1 MLTTS
6 MLTTILSAPPGAFNF
21 STWEIASACIGGWL
35 VGRLAWAAIGMPLGE
50 LLGFPFGLAGVG
62 LFLAGDAASHF
73 STHIGIL
80 AFGLELLLVT
90 VAIVAFTP
98 ALSRAWSRIVSV
110 PGRIV
115 RRVVFHVM
123 NFVVP
128 SSLRGAIDRFCEPD
142 RLARWMERHTANTRE
157 PLLRGDR
164 LAAAKQQWPEERFRW
179 LYRDIPADLRRPLSW
194 DGRLPGGVPVTW
206 LGWHHMTVPAIAAIV
221 QDRVQRS
228 VRKAAGLGIILSVL
242 AFGITMSH
250 GLHSNIAYPAWANDA
265 SLHASWP
272 IIAWYIDATVTTA
285 LSSASSVVIAILAAA
300 IMAPGLALFN
310 VGHGMRSYLSR
321 ASAPLTAPTRDAL
334 VVFKHRG
341 DIRTTEQES
350 YARQVDIAM
359 RNPDA
364 PVINIGRATGIARAR
379 GSMKSPGVGTVLA
392 MDTHSIRQHVM
403 AFGGTG
409 EGKTEHFLKPLA
421 RRIFG
426 MKWGQP
432 DENGNYQRI
441 GGYVT
446 DGKGVLYQDLLALPE
461 IRSRDDVRI
470 LGTGEGHFGVNL
482 VSGMTPLEVSNMFK
496 TISTQVMGGENR
508 DTFWTELASNAV
520 FHAAQLAI
528 GLEAIIP
535 SVDVYLSNPSS
546 ISDEDA
552 EWKSFRPS
560 SLIGLG
566 YLASSPDAMKR
577 AMSRF
582 YDRSRAAEAEMDELP
597 DELAD
602 GARSIHGKL
611 NSPEMITTYR
621 YINESWLTMA
631 PETQSSIVANITAV
645 TGKFYGAAGLRD
657 QFATGMLPFDGITD
671 VNYALEG
678 GVLGVA
684 VGEAEWG
691 MVGKVVTTWLKTRLY
706 IAAQRRQIADP
717 EAAKRQSVTVFID
730 EAQSMITAGDK
741 NADAEFAAIARS
753 TGVMLIMA
761 SQSLPAIQQ
770 QIGQMAAKTLLNN
783 LRTQICMRLEDHE
796 TLEHFVTMTGKT
808 YRGMVIEDDFYETQG
823 QREIEMP
830 DRQVPALDG
839 ARISFQPAPPGFG
852 IGGMRPAK
860 LTDLRFILQHHKTG
874 HDQDNT
880 DAVTGSQQAAFWRQE
895 DQEKEMLGRGL
906 DYKPI
911 FEAGDVKMGSRFAIA
926 YVQRA
931 AGHSFDVVDLEIGD
945 LSEPADDQ
953 KVDDEDEEIGEAA

>member
-1 MLTTS
+1 MMTTS
-6 MLTTILSAPPGAFNF
+6 MLTALAGAPPEAFHF
-21 STWEIASACIGGWL
+21 SNWEIVTACIGGWL

-50 LLGFPFGLAGVG
+50 FLGVPLGLVG
-62 LFLAGDAASHF
+62 IALFLAGDAASHF

-80 AFGLELLLVT
+80 AFALELILVA
-90 VAIVAFTP
+90 VAVVAFVP
-98 ALSRAWSRIVSV
+98 SLSRVWSRIIRV

-128 SSLRGAIDRFCEPD
+128 AALRGAIDRFCEPA
-142 RLARWMERHTANTRE
+142 RLGEWMARHTANARD

-164 LAAAKQQWPEERFRW
+164 LAAAQQQWPEERFRW

-228 VRKAAGLGIILSVL
+228 VRKSAGLGIILAII

-250 GLHSNIAYPAWANDA
+250 GLHSQIRYPEWANDA
-265 SLHASWP
+265 SLHAAWP
-272 IIAWYIDATVTTA
+272 IIAWYVDAIITTA
-285 LSSASSVVIAILAAA
+285 LSSVSSVVIAILAAA

-310 VGHGMRSYLSR
+310 VGRGLRSYLAR

-359 RNPDA
+359 KNPDA

-409 EGKTEHFLKPLA
+409 EGKTEHFLKPMA

-432 DENGNYQRI
+432 DASGNYQRI

-461 IRSRDDVRI
+461 IQSRDDVRI

-482 VSGMTPLEVSNMFK
+482 VDGMTPLEVSNMFK
-496 TISTQVMGGENR
+496 TISTQVMGGDGGNE
-508 DTFWTELASNAV
+508 FWPEMASNAV
-520 FHAAQLAI
+520 FHAAQIAI
-528 GLEAIIP
+528 GLEMIIP
-535 SVDVYLSNPSS
+535 AVDVYLSNPAS
-546 ISDEDA
+546 ISVEDA
-552 EWKSFRPS
+552 EWKAFRPS
-560 SLIGLG
+560 SLMGLG
-566 YLASSPDAMKR
+566 YLASSPAALRR
-577 AMSRF
+577 ATERLAVVGREASRL
-582 YDRSRAAEAEMDELP
+582 MTELP
-597 DELAD
+597 EELA
-602 GARSIHGKL
+602 APHRKIYETI
-611 NSPEMITTYR
+611 NSPDMITSGR
-621 YINESWLTMA
+621 YIIESWFTMA
-631 PETQSSIVANITAV
+631 PQTQSSVIAHITAV
-645 TGKFYGAAGLRD
+645 TGKFTGAARLRD
-657 QFATGMLPFDGITD
+657 QFATGMLPADGITD
-671 VNYALEG
+671 VGYALDG

-717 EAAKRQSVTVFID
+717 EAAKRQSVAVFID

-770 QIGQMAAKTLLNN
+770 QIGPMAAKTLLNN
-783 LRTQICMRLEDHE
+783 LRTQVCMRLEDHE

-808 YRGMVIEDDFYETQG
+808 YRGMVIEDDFFETQG

-830 DRQVPALDG
+830 DRPVPALDG

-860 LTDLRFILQHHKTG
+860 LTDMRFILQHHQTAQG
-874 HDQDNT
+874 QNNT

-906 DYKPI
+906 EYRPI
-911 FEAGDVKMGSRFAIA
+911 FESGDVKMGSRFAIA

-945 LSEPADDQ
+945 LSEPADDR
-953 KVDDEDEEIGEAA
+953 KVDDEEIEEAA